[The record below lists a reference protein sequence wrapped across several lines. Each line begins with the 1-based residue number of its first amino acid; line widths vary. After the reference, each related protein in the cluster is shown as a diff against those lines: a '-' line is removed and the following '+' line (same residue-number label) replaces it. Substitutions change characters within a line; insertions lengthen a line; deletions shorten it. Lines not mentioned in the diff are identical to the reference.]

1 MRLALR
7 TIMKRPASLS
17 RNSLKDPGRSGTM
30 PETRWLGWKV
40 SVCENQKI
48 ESCVRTL
55 PRSGM
60 PLGRTRSKAEMRS
73 VATMSSRLSSSSY
86 VSRTL
91 PRAKSLSGSVV
102 SFRGGP
108 AITAGALGERFGAQ
122 VARMLGAAE
131 HRSERTRWCVSEKR
145 KPQRRRRAAW
155 APKIRRGSPA
165 GIAISLHG
173 CSQSQPFIRDVGVF
187 QTGPRIE
194 NGRQHRADTLHHV
207 TVLFQHLAEA
217 HGAWLHRLHRRLL
230 HDEVGVLAGH
240 PAFDEG
246 QQHPLRED
254 DPARKLQVGKHA
266 IRTHLEP
273 PQDLV
278 HLQRHV
284 VDGGACVG
292 KDDALRRR

>member
-60 PLGRTRSKAEMRS
+60 PLGRMWSKAEIRS

-91 PRAKSLSGSVV
+91 PRAKSLSGSAV
-102 SFRGGP
+102 SLSGGP

-131 HRSERTRWCVSEKR
+131 HRSERTSWCASER
-145 KPQRRRRAAW
+145 RRPQRRRRAAW

-165 GIAISLHG
+165 GIAISLQ
-173 CSQSQPFIRDVGVF
+173 CSQSQPFIREVGVF
-187 QTGPRIE
+187 QAGPWIE

-207 TVLFQHLAEA
+207 SVLFQQLAEA
-217 HGAWLHRLHRRLL
+217 NTARLHRLHRRLL

-266 IRTHLEP
+266 IR
-273 PQDLV
+273 
-278 HLQRHV
+278 
-284 VDGGACVG
+284 
-292 KDDALRRR
+292 